1 VQALK
6 PPAEATDA
14 SSVTRILAAAETLFS
29 DQGFDAASMSAI
41 AERAGVSKAN
51 IFHHFSSK
59 NALYLAVV
67 KDACKESQTR
77 LQHLEN
83 GQGSFVEKLV
93 HFAQSQLQSMLEH
106 SQTTRLILRDLL
118 ENGEHRGKELAE
130 QVFGQNF
137 ARLVKMI
144 REGQVRGELRQEIDP
159 AAVAVMLIAIN
170 LYFFEARDVLRHYP
184 AVDFADDAQRYSEK
198 MLQLMLHGILPLPK
212 EKQQ

>member
-1 VQALK
+1 
-6 PPAEATDA
+6 
-14 SSVTRILAAAETLFS
+14 
-29 DQGFDAASMSAI
+29 
-41 AERAGVSKAN
+41 
-51 IFHHFSSK
+51 
-59 NALYLAVV
+59 V

-83 GQGSFVEKLV
+83 GQGDFVEKLA

-118 ENGEHRGKELAE
+118 ENGEQRGKELAE

-137 ARLVKMI
+137 ARLVEMI

-184 AVDFADDAQRYSEK
+184 DVDFADDAQRYSEK
-198 MLQLMLHGILPLPK
+198 LLQLMLHGILPALK